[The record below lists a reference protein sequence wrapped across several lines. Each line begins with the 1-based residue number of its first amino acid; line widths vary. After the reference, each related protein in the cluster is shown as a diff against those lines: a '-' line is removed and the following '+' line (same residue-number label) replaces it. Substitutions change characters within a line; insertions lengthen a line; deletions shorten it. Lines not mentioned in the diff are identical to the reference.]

1 MINDQITIALTH
13 LSKHD
18 KVLSTLIKIIGTCN
32 LQPHKKYFNLL
43 LRSIVGQQ
51 LSVKAADSIGRKFL
65 SYYNDEPTP
74 EAIINTQHE
83 DLRALGLSN
92 AKARYVKDLSQ
103 KIMDGIVNL
112 QGLSVKNDD
121 EIITEL
127 TRVKGIGVWTV
138 HMFLIFTL
146 GRMNV
151 LPYSDLGIRKA
162 VMLNYG
168 LRKLPDEK
176 KILKLAKK
184 NNWHPYCSIVSLY
197 MWKSL
202 DAEFE
207 SLL

>member
-1 MINDQITIALTH
+1 MINDQITIALAH

-32 LQPHKKYFNLL
+32 LQPRKKYFNLL

-51 LSVKAADSIGRKFL
+51 LSVKAADSIGKKFL
-65 SYYNDEPTP
+65 SYYNNEPTP
-74 EAIINTQHE
+74 EAIINTRHE

-103 KIMDGIVNL
+103 KIIDGIINL
-112 QGLSVKNDD
+112 KKISSKNDD
-121 EIITEL
+121 EVIAEL
-127 TRVKGIGVWTV
+127 TRVKGIGIWTV

-176 KILKLAKK
+176 KILKLAEK
-184 NNWHPYCSIVSLY
+184 NNWHPYCSVVSLY

-202 DAEFE
+202 DVEFE
-207 SLL
+207 SIL

>member
-1 MINDQITIALTH
+1 MFNDQISTALDH

-51 LSVKAADSIGRKFL
+51 LSVKAADSIYKKFYSL
-65 SYYNDEPTP
+65 FNSDPTP
-74 EAIINTQHE
+74 EQIVKIEHTV
-83 DLRALGLSN
+83 LRSAGLSN
-92 AKARYVKDLSQ
+92 AKVKYVKDLSQ
-103 KIMDGIVNL
+103 KIIDGEVNL
-112 QGLSVKNDD
+112 KGLSTKPDS
-121 EIITEL
+121 EIIAEL
-127 TRVKGIGVWTV
+127 TKVKGIGIWTV

-146 GRMNV
+146 GRLDV
-151 LPYSDLGIRKA
+151 LPYSDLGIRKG

-176 KILKLAKK
+176 KLKKFAKEK
-184 NNWHPYCSIVSLY
+184 NWHPYCSIVSLY